1 MPWLDDFLQIGL
13 PVRGFPQTGL
23 LVAGFYS
30 PQNIV
35 GWLDGRMI
43 CSTCVRVT
51 VYLFFPISHPRF
63 DFHLFGVYA
72 GLCNYLTVCIVVASS
87 EVCAAVFALP
97 SMYDYDFMSPPW
109 QVMLWRCGESQD
121 CRNSWRDLT
130 SKNARPLI
138 NTDRPIDPMLWR
150 SMVEWNAASPL
161 TGAPE
166 HSVFDDLWHV
176 MSVVLMVL
184 RASSCHRFWIVW
196 YCDTCFMRRPM
207 PNLTQPIYGAP
218 IVSRETRNEATGLSG
233 QFQWHLPKLVA
244 PRPFAKSFQR
254 FWSCPTKMEVCAKSC
269 WPMA

>member
-97 SMYDYDFMSPPW
+97 SMYDYDFMSPP
-109 QVMLWRCGESQD
+109 
-121 CRNSWRDLT
+121 
-130 SKNARPLI
+130 
-138 NTDRPIDPMLWR
+138 
-150 SMVEWNAASPL
+150 
-161 TGAPE
+161 
-166 HSVFDDLWHV
+166 
-176 MSVVLMVL
+176 
-184 RASSCHRFWIVW
+184 
-196 YCDTCFMRRPM
+196 
-207 PNLTQPIYGAP
+207 
-218 IVSRETRNEATGLSG
+218 
-233 QFQWHLPKLVA
+233 
-244 PRPFAKSFQR
+244 
-254 FWSCPTKMEVCAKSC
+254 
-269 WPMA
+269 